1 MKWLIYLY
9 KNKTNELKIK
19 IMSKEDLI
27 EAIVSRLD
35 TIEEL
40 VDNLE
45 ENKVNV
51 ESFRDSL
58 GKVWDEIDKL
68 SE

>member
-1 MKWLIYLY
+1 
-9 KNKTNELKIK
+9 
-19 IMSKEDLI
+19 MSKDDLV

-45 ENKVNV
+45 ENQVNV
-51 ESFRDSL
+51 ESFRDAL
-58 GKVWDEIDKL
+58 GKVWDEID
-68 SE
+68 

>member
-1 MKWLIYLY
+1 
-9 KNKTNELKIK
+9 
-19 IMSKEDLI
+19 MSKEDLV

-45 ENKVNV
+45 DNQVNV
-51 ESFRDSL
+51 ESFRDAL

-68 SE
+68 SN

>member
-1 MKWLIYLY
+1 
-9 KNKTNELKIK
+9 
-19 IMSKEDLI
+19 MSKEDLV
-27 EAIVSRLD
+27 EAIISRLD

-51 ESFRDSL
+51 ESFRDAL
-58 GKVWDEIDKL
+58 GKV
-68 SE
+68 